1 MRTDTVVLNSD
12 VLMGY
17 VEQFTGIDLE
27 ELRTL
32 NPQYRTDFIPASTG
46 KYHLSLPTGKVAAF
60 LANQDTIYAASRDSL
75 SRRPITIEPVKK
87 VGKGRRSRGGDKS
100 SGDIYHTVKKGEN
113 LFKIS
118 KKYDISVDKLKKLN
132 GLKNDK
138 IRVGQRLR
146 VKS

>member
-1 MRTDTVVLNSD
+1 MRTDTVVLAGD

-17 VEQFTGIDLE
+17 VQQFTGVELE
-27 ELRTL
+27 ELHTI
-32 NPQYRTDFIPASTG
+32 NPQYRTDFIPGSTG

-75 SRRPITIEPVKK
+75 SRRPINIEPDRK
-87 VGKGRRSRGGDKS
+87 VGRDRGGKSRGKS
-100 SGDIYHTVKKGEN
+100 GSTIYHTVKKGET
-113 LFKIS
+113 LS
-118 KKYDISVDKLKKLN
+118 SVARTYGISVSKLKKLN
-132 GLKNDK
+132 GIKKDQ